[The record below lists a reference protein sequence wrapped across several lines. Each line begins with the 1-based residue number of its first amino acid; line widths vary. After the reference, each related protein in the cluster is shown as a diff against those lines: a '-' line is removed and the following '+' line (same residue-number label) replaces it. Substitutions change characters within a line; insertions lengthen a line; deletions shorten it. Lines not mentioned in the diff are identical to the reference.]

1 MTLDRNSR
9 YSIARSYV
17 LKLHHDARPDHA
29 KIIGRLEHMA
39 SGRRHDFHSWEELLA
54 SLALELSQ
62 LAAADDGNDSAEQPA
77 PNPE

>member
-1 MTLDRNSR
+1 MTLDRLSH

-17 LKLHHDARPDHA
+17 LKLHRNARPEHD

-39 SGRRHDFHSWEELLA
+39 SGRHHDFRSWEELLA

-62 LAAADDGNDSAEQPA
+62 LTGADGGNDPAEQPA
-77 PNPE
+77 PKPE